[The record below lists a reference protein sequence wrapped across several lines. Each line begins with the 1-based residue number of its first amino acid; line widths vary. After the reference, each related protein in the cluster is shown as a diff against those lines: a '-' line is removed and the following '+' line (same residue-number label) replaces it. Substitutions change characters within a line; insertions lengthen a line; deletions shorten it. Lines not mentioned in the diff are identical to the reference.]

1 MSPILIGV
9 IGIGVVLL
17 LMACGLP
24 IGFAMILV
32 GAGGF
37 AYLVNLPAALQI
49 VGVCTYGIVSN
60 YEWLVLPLFFFLAS
74 ILFYGGLGKSMFRIA
89 YTYLGRLPGG
99 LAMATIGA
107 ISIFSAISGSSIA
120 AAITIGTI
128 ALPEMKKYKY
138 DDSLATACVAAGGTL
153 DILIPPSSIFVV
165 YGILTETSIVDLF
178 VAGFVPGIILA
189 LMFMA
194 LIYIRVRINP
204 NLGPPGPGTS
214 FREKLVATVE
224 CVDSIVLI
232 GLVLGGLVIGWFTP
246 TEAAGM
252 GAFGAIVASLIRRR
266 LSWKGFKES
275 LWDTVQNTGMVL
287 LCLIGAFILTP
298 FIAMSRIPMELA
310 GLVIGTGLPRYVIM
324 LLIILVYLIL
334 GCFIDTMTMVLLT
347 IPVFFPLIKALNYD
361 PVWFGVIVVLCVE
374 MALVTPP
381 VGMNVWVVSGL
392 AKDVPMELIF
402 KGIWP
407 FVVVEMI
414 FVILLIAFPQIVLFW
429 PQLLK

>member
-1 MSPILIGV
+1 MSPIIIGL

-49 VGVCTYGIVSN
+49 VGVSSYGIVTN

-74 ILFYGGLGKSMFRIA
+74 ILFYGGLGQSMFRIA
-89 YTYLGRLPGG
+89 YAYLGRLPGG

-138 DDSLATACVAAGGTL
+138 DDTLATACVAAGGTL

-224 CVDSIVLI
+224 CVDAIVLI

-310 GLVIGTGLPRYVIM
+310 GLVIGTGLPRHVVM

-407 FVVVEMI
+407 FVVVELI
-414 FVILLIAFPQIVLFW
+414 FVILLIAFPQIVLFL
-429 PQLLK
+429 PAMLK

>member
-1 MSPILIGV
+1 MSPIIIGV

-74 ILFYGGLGKSMFRIA
+74 ILFYGGLGQSMFRIA

-224 CVDSIVLI
+224 CVDAIVLI
-232 GLVLGGLVIGWFTP
+232 GLVLGGLVVGWFTP

-310 GLVIGTGLPRYVIM
+310 GLVIGTGLPPYVVM

-407 FVVVEMI
+407 FVVVELI
-414 FVILLIAFPQIVLFW
+414 FVILLIAFPQIVLFL
-429 PQLLK
+429 PAMLK

>member
-1 MSPILIGV
+1 MSPIIIGV
-9 IGIGVVLL
+9 MGIGVVLL

-120 AAITIGTI
+120 AAVTIGTI

-189 LMFMA
+189 MMFMA

-214 FREKLVATVE
+214 FKEKLVATVE
-224 CVDSIVLI
+224 CVDAIVLI

-246 TEAAGM
+246 TEAAGI
-252 GAFGAIVASLIRRR
+252 GAFGAIVASLLRRR
-266 LSWKGFKES
+266 LSWQGFKES
-275 LWDTVQNTGMVL
+275 LWDTVQNTGMIFV
-287 LCLIGAFILTP
+287 CLIGAFILTP

-310 GLVIGTGLPRYVIM
+310 GLVIGTGLSPSIVM
-324 LLIILVYLIL
+324 GLIVLVYLIL

-347 IPVFFPLIKALNYD
+347 IPVFFPLTKALGYD

-381 VGMNVWVVSGL
+381 VGMNVWVVSGI
-392 AKDVPMELIF
+392 AKDVPMEVIF

-407 FVVVEMI
+407 FVVVELI
-414 FVILLIAFPQIVLFW
+414 FVIILIAFPQIVLFL
-429 PQLLK
+429 PQMLK

>member
-1 MSPILIGV
+1 MSPIIIGV

-49 VGVCTYGIVSN
+49 VGVSTYGIVSN

-74 ILFYGGLGKSMFRIA
+74 ILFYGGLGQSMFRIA

-194 LIYIRVRINP
+194 LIYIRVRITP
-204 NLGPPGPGTS
+204 NL
-214 FREKLVATVE
+214 
-224 CVDSIVLI
+224 
-232 GLVLGGLVIGWFTP
+232 
-246 TEAAGM
+246 
-252 GAFGAIVASLIRRR
+252 
-266 LSWKGFKES
+266 
-275 LWDTVQNTGMVL
+275 
-287 LCLIGAFILTP
+287 
-298 FIAMSRIPMELA
+298 
-310 GLVIGTGLPRYVIM
+310 
-324 LLIILVYLIL
+324 
-334 GCFIDTMTMVLLT
+334 
-347 IPVFFPLIKALNYD
+347 
-361 PVWFGVIVVLCVE
+361 
-374 MALVTPP
+374 
-381 VGMNVWVVSGL
+381 
-392 AKDVPMELIF
+392 
-402 KGIWP
+402 
-407 FVVVEMI
+407 
-414 FVILLIAFPQIVLFW
+414 
-429 PQLLK
+429 

>member
-1 MSPILIGV
+1 MSPIIIGV
-9 IGIGVVLL
+9 IGIAVVLL
-17 LMACGLP
+17 LMACGAP

-32 GAGGF
+32 GSVGF
-37 AYLVNLPAALQI
+37 AYLVNLPAALQV
-49 VGVCTYGIVSN
+49 VGVASYGIVAN
-60 YEWLVLPLFFFLAS
+60 YEWLVLPLFFLLAS
-74 ILFYGGLGKSMFRIA
+74 ILFYGGLGQSMFRIA

-120 AAITIGTI
+120 AAVTIGTI

-138 DDSLATACVAAGGTL
+138 DDSLATASVAAGGTL

-178 VAGFVPGIILA
+178 VAKFVPKIILT

-194 LIYIRVRINP
+194 MIYIRARINP
-204 NLGPPGPGTS
+204 KIGPPGPGTS
-214 FREKLVATVE
+214 LKEKLVATVE
-224 CVDSIVLI
+224 CVDAIVLI

-246 TEAAGM
+246 TEAAGV

-266 LSWKGFKES
+266 LSWQGFKES
-275 LWDTVQNTGMVL
+275 LWDTVQNTGMIFV
-287 LCLIGAFILTP
+287 CLIGAFILTP

-310 GLVIGTGLPRYVIM
+310 GLVTGTGLPPYVVM
-324 LLIILVYLIL
+324 GLIILVYLIL
-334 GCFIDTMTMVLLT
+334 GCFIDTMSMVLLT
-347 IPVFFPLIKALNYD
+347 IPVFFPLIKALGYD

-392 AKDVPMELIF
+392 AKDVPMEVIF
-402 KGIWP
+402 KGVWP
-407 FVVVEMI
+407 FVAVEI
-414 FVILLIAFPQIVLFW
+414 LFVILLIAFPQIVLFL
-429 PQLLK
+429 PEMLK

>member
-1 MSPILIGV
+1 MSPIIIGV
-9 IGIGVVLL
+9 MGIGAVLL

-49 VGVCTYGIVSN
+49 VGVCSYGIVSN

-224 CVDSIVLI
+224 CVDAIVLI

-310 GLVIGTGLPRYVIM
+310 GLVIGTGLPPYVVM
-324 LLIILVYLIL
+324 GLIILVYLIL

-407 FVVVEMI
+407 FVVVELI
-414 FVILLIAFPQIVLFW
+414 FVIILIAFPQIVLFL
-429 PQLLK
+429 PQMLK